1 MPPHGSPKAG
11 QAQLSPT
18 KPGGKSPEKGHRRPP
33 LKYPKLVADKGP
45 DTTKLPPSE
54 MLFPSEEAGS
64 ATVAAPRIVEF
75 LNSADY
81 THNVSTVV
89 PVEEPLF
96 QPSPMHILFKSF
108 EPQQVY
114 TAKLCFRNNDYVGR
128 RMKIQEIRSAFFHV
142 KRDLGDDKGRDK
154 VAPGMEVSYTITF
167 TPQDPINYEYDMVV
181 VTEREKLI
189 VPLKALGP
197 IPRFDFPDLVEF
209 PLAPVRV
216 ETSKVLLV
224 RNVGNATGS
233 FT

>member
-11 QAQLSPT
+11 QSQLSPT

-64 ATVAAPRIVEF
+64 ATVAAPRIIEF
-75 LNSADY
+75 LNIADY
-81 THNVSTVV
+81 THNVSTIV

-114 TAKLCFRNNDYVGR
+114 SAKLCFRNNDYVGR
-128 RMKIQEIRSAFFHV
+128 RMKIQEIRWEGSLSNCTCFCSLNNV
-142 KRDLGDDKGRDK
+142 
-154 VAPGMEVSYTITF
+154 
-167 TPQDPINYEYDMVV
+167 Q
-181 VTEREKLI
+181 ERL
-189 VPLKALGP
+189 L
-197 IPRFDFPDLVEF
+197 PREARPRRRQR
-209 PLAPVRV
+209 P
-216 ETSKVLLV
+216 
-224 RNVGNATGS
+224 
-233 FT
+233 